1 MKIPYLKKKPELKSY
16 HNVTWEDNYSWIHQK
31 NILEVLRDK
40 TKLDPEVKNY
50 LDEEN
55 SYANYHLKDTEN
67 LQKKLF
73 DEIKGRIKLDDESL
87 PYKDHTYEYWSKT
100 TAVGNYSI
108 KLRKKIDT
116 DLVEEIWNG
125 DEEKKKLETEYFG
138 VGDLEVSNN
147 DKYLGY
153 SLDIKGSEYYTIFI
167 RDIKTNEI
175 ITKEISETSGGIT
188 FSLDDKY
195 VFYSKLDQNH
205 RARKIY
211 RHEIGNFNGQD
222 ELIFEEKSEAFTVSI
237 GLSSDEKYYFINTS
251 DHNTSE
257 QYYFGVDEINIKPKL
272 IIKRE
277 KGIIYSV
284 SSWDSKFFNH
294 TNKDA
299 EDFKIDVSDSLE
311 KQNWKTFIPPRDEV
325 LIGGCT
331 FLKNWI
337 IRSETSNA
345 LDKLFVKNIS
355 SGVEEELIF
364 SNETVYVPGI
374 SLIQKDR
381 DTDNVYLGYSS
392 PKTPSR
398 VYSYNLSTKTK
409 KLVKEQEIP
418 SGHNPED
425 YIVERVDY
433 KSHDGRL
440 VPLTITRH
448 KKTKIDGSANLLLY
462 GYGSYGSSMSP
473 NFSSTRLSL
482 INRDIIWATAHIR
495 GGMEKG
501 MKWWKE
507 GKLINKKNTFEDY
520 IHAAKYLIDNN
531 YSSKGKIIG
540 MGGSAG
546 GLLMGAVVN
555 QAPELFLGIIM
566 AVPFVDSLTTNLDHS
581 LPLTVGEFDEFG
593 NAKDIKEHFD
603 YIFSYAPYNNIKK
616 MDYPHILITTSLSAN
631 TLAVTPEPHEN
642 TIFLLWSKLNGLN
655 FSTIL
660 SLAINVR
667 SSVFI
672 NSEKGKQNEF
682 LIDPLL
688 KPFLGSATFPSNLS
702 ILLASITLNSF
713 SEIFLSIS
721 CLSFTSFL
729 FSLAL

>member
-1 MKIPYLKKKPELKSY
+1 MKLPYLKKKLELKTC
-16 HNVTWEDNYSWIHQK
+16 HNIEWEDNYSWIHQK

-40 TKLDPEVKNY
+40 TKLDPEVRKY
-50 LDEEN
+50 LNEEN
-55 SYANYHLKDTEN
+55 SYADHHLKDTKN
-67 LQKKLF
+67 LQKTLF

-87 PYKDHTYEYWSKT
+87 PYKDHTYEYWTKT
-100 TAVGNYSI
+100 TTTGNYSI

-116 DLVEEIWNG
+116 NNVEEIWNG
-125 DEEKKKLETEYFG
+125 DEEKHKLNTEYFG

-153 SLDIKGSEYYTIFI
+153 SLDIKGSEYYTIYI
-167 RDIKTNEI
+167 RDIESHQN
-175 ITKEISETSGGIT
+175 ITKEITETSGGIT
-188 FSLDDKY
+188 FSLDDRY
-195 VFYSKLDQNH
+195 IFYSKLDENH

-211 RHEIGNFNGQD
+211 RHEIGNFEDED

-257 QYYFGVDEINIKPKL
+257 QYYFNFDEENPSPKL

-277 KGIIYSV
+277 KGVLYSV
-284 SSWDSKFFNH
+284 SSWDGKFYNH
-294 TNKDA
+294 TNKNA
-299 EDFKIDVSDSLE
+299 EDFKIEVSDSLE
-311 KQNWKTFIPPRDEV
+311 VQNWKTFIDSKNEV
-325 LIGGCT
+325 LISGCT

-345 LDKLFVKNIS
+345 LDKIFIRNIS
-355 SGVEEELIF
+355 TWKEEELIF
-364 SNETVYVPGI
+364 SDEKVYVPGI
-374 SLIQKDR
+374 SLTQRDR
-381 DTDNVYLGYSS
+381 NTDNIYLGYSS

-398 VYSYNLSTKTK
+398 VYLYNLSTKSK

-418 SGHNPED
+418 SGHNSNN
-425 YIVERVDY
+425 YIVERIEF

-448 KKTKIDGSANLLLY
+448 KKTKIDGTANLLLY

-482 INRDIIWATAHIR
+482 IDRNIIWATAHIR

-507 GKLINKKNTFEDY
+507 GKLTKKKNTFEDY
-520 IHAAKYLIDNN
+520 IYAAKYLINHN

-555 QAPELFLGIIM
+555 QAPELFLGVVM

-593 NAKDIKEHFD
+593 NAKDNKEHFD

-616 MDYPHILITTSLSAN
+616 MDYPHMLITTSLSDN
-631 TLAVTPEPHEN
+631 RVLFDEPAKFTAKLREYKTDNNLLLLKTEMNAGHGGKSGRDSAIEEI
-642 TIFLLWSKLNGLN
+642 TIDYAFALK
-655 FSTIL
+655 I
-660 SLAINVR
+660 
-667 SSVFI
+667 
-672 NSEKGKQNEF
+672 SEK
-682 LIDPLL
+682 I
-688 KPFLGSATFPSNLS
+688 
-702 ILLASITLNSF
+702 
-713 SEIFLSIS
+713 
-721 CLSFTSFL
+721 
-729 FSLAL
+729 

>member
-50 LDEEN
+50 LDKEN
-55 SYANYHLKDTEN
+55 SYADYHLKDTEN

-73 DEIKGRIKLDDESL
+73 DEIKARIKLDDESL

-100 TAVGNYSI
+100 TAIGNYSI

-153 SLDIKGSEYYTIFI
+153 SLDTKGSEYYTIFI
-167 RDIKTNEI
+167 RDIKTNKI
-175 ITKEISETSGGIT
+175 ITKEITETSGGIT
-188 FSLDDKY
+188 FSLDDRY

-211 RHEIGNFNGQD
+211 RHEIGNFNSQD

-257 QYYFGVDEINIKPKL
+257 QYYFGVDEINTKPKL
-272 IIKRE
+272 IMKRE

-284 SSWDSKFFNH
+284 SSWDSKFYNH

-364 SNETVYVPGI
+364 SNENVYVPGI
-374 SLIQKDR
+374 SLTQRDR

-507 GKLINKKNTFEDY
+507 GKLTNKKNTFEDY

-616 MDYPHILITTSLSAN
+616 MDYPHILITTSLSDN
-631 TLAVTPEPHEN
+631 RVLFDEPAKFTAKLRDYKTDN
-642 TIFLLWSKLNGLN
+642 NLL
-655 FSTIL
+655 
-660 SLAINVR
+660 
-667 SSVFI
+667 
-672 NSEKGKQNEF
+672 
-682 LIDPLL
+682 LL
-688 KPFLGSATFPSNLS
+688 KTEMNAGHGGKSGRDGA
-702 ILLASITLNSF
+702 IE
-713 SEIFLSIS
+713 EIAIDYAF
-721 CLSFTSFL
+721 
-729 FSLAL
+729 ALKVAEKI

>member
-50 LDEEN
+50 LDKEN
-55 SYANYHLKDTEN
+55 SYADYHLKDTEN

-73 DEIKGRIKLDDESL
+73 DEIKARIKLDDESL

-100 TAVGNYSI
+100 TAIGNYSI

-153 SLDIKGSEYYTIFI
+153 SLDTKGSEYYTIFI
-167 RDIKTNEI
+167 RDIKTNKI
-175 ITKEISETSGGIT
+175 ITKEITETSGGIT
-188 FSLDDKY
+188 FSLDDRY

-211 RHEIGNFNGQD
+211 RHEIGNFNNQD

-257 QYYFGVDEINIKPKL
+257 QYYFGVDEINTKPKL
-272 IIKRE
+272 IMKRE

-284 SSWDSKFFNH
+284 SSWDNKFYNH

-311 KQNWKTFIPPRDEV
+311 KQNWETFIPPRDEV

-345 LDKLFVKNIS
+345 LDKLFIKNIS

-364 SNETVYVPGI
+364 SNENVYVPGI
-374 SLIQKDR
+374 SLTQRNR

-398 VYSYNLSTKTK
+398 VYSYNLSTKAK

-507 GKLINKKNTFEDY
+507 GKLTNKKNTFEDY

-616 MDYPHILITTSLSAN
+616 MDYPHILITTSLSDN
-631 TLAVTPEPHEN
+631 RVLFDEPAKFTAKLREYKTDN
-642 TIFLLWSKLNGLN
+642 NLL
-655 FSTIL
+655 
-660 SLAINVR
+660 
-667 SSVFI
+667 
-672 NSEKGKQNEF
+672 
-682 LIDPLL
+682 LL
-688 KPFLGSATFPSNLS
+688 KTEMNAGHGGKSGRDGA
-702 ILLASITLNSF
+702 IE
-713 SEIFLSIS
+713 EIAIDYAF
-721 CLSFTSFL
+721 
-729 FSLAL
+729 ALKVAEKI